1 MDRAVVRGTPRGAA
15 ASSTA
20 APTCSGDGCASQA
33 HSRSPANQYPGEWS
47 TNEVLAHLRACG
59 DMWGG
64 CIKAILAENHPTLR
78 AVNPQTWIEKRN
90 YRELEFAV
98 SLQAFTEQR
107 AELLDVLRPLLPEG
121 WLRAA
126 TVSVAGKPF
135 ERTVQFYAE
144 WLATHERP
152 HVKQIERIVRA

>member
-1 MDRAVVRGTPRGAA
+1 MRQPGPQQEPGKPV
-15 ASSTA
+15 
-20 APTCSGDGCASQA
+20 
-33 HSRSPANQYPGEWS
+33 PGEWS

-64 CIKAILAENHPTLR
+64 CIKAVLAENHPTLR
-78 AVNPQTWIEKRN
+78 AVNPRTWIEKTN
-90 YRELEFAV
+90 HRELEFAV
-98 SLQAFTEQR
+98 SLQAFTAQR
-107 AELLDVLRPLLPEG
+107 AELLGVLRPLPPEG

-144 WLATHERP
+144 WLATRERP
-152 HVKQIERIVRA
+152 HVKQIERIAQP